1 MDPQRRLIDLKTAN
15 RSTHHVPE
23 DLNKESPH
31 DTVGHPQ
38 HKEDGSVSDVPL
50 SELVVGDRVLVK
62 PREKFPADGAV
73 VEGDTSVNEAMLTG
87 ESQPV
92 AKKAG
97 GKVIGGS
104 INGEG
109 SITIEVKGTGK
120 DSFLSQVID
129 LIREAQESK
138 SKTQDLA
145 NTAALRH

>member
-1 MDPQRRLIDLKTAN
+1 MLLGHWIEMKSVMGASRALEELARLMPSDA
-15 RSTHHVPE
+15 
-23 DLNKESPH
+23 
-31 DTVGHPQ
+31 
-38 HKEDGSVSDVPL
+38 HKIMQDGSVSDVPL

-62 PREKFPADGAV
+62 PGEKLPADGAV

-109 SITIEVKGTGK
+109 SITIEVKSTGK
-120 DSFLSQVID
+120 DSFLSQVI
-129 LIREAQESK
+129 RSY
-138 SKTQDLA
+138 
-145 NTAALRH
+145 